1 MTDPGTQRS
10 QLQVEAI
17 RRGTVID
24 HVPAGNGIKIVHRVQ
39 KLSPT
44 ARLTVGLNLPSGA
57 MGSKDLIKVDDWLF
71 TEQQAYELALFAPEA
86 TINVIDDYKVVNK
99 FKMSL
104 PDTVVG
110 VFDCPNSNCISHN
123 EPVQSHFHVLQEGG
137 HVALRCHYCER
148 KFRDTL
154 FN

>member
-1 MTDPGTQRS
+1 MGDTRHQKR

-44 ARLTVGLNLPSGA
+44 ARLTVGLNLPSGQ
-57 MGSKDLIKVDDWLF
+57 MGSKDLVKVDDWLF
-71 TEQQAYELALFAPEA
+71 TEEQAYELALFAPDA

-99 FKMSL
+99 FSMSL
-104 PDTVVG
+104 PDQVVG
-110 VFDCPNSNCISHN
+110 VFDCPNSNCISHD
-123 EPVQSHFHVLQEGG
+123 EPVQSHFHVKQEGG
-137 HVALRCHYCER
+137 HVTLRCHYCER

-154 FN
+154 FS

>member
-1 MTDPGTQRS
+1 MTDPGTQRP

-57 MGSKDLIKVDDWLF
+57 MGSKDLVKVDDWLF

-104 PDTVVG
+104 PESVTG
-110 VFDCPNSNCISHN
+110 VFDCPNANCISHD
-123 EPVQSHFHVLQEGG
+123 EPVQSRLHVLQEGE

-154 FN
+154 FA